1 MCPNHW
7 SNVSGLLH
15 SMGCKDMCVILA
27 HASAYF
33 LDFYSKRGNQLEAL
47 KVQGLEGDL
56 QFIVTSCAFPFRN
69 VMLCVQYKIYTS
81 TSPRLQD
88 PADVPSLVP
97 DASFSFAES
106 ACRSGCQEEEIGNV
120 IGSLIFIAHCYVQ
133 DELHGQLLPR
143 HKLHVSLYVVLED
156 EHRSLLGSFQRH
168 PAKFKVVWVASAT
181 TDEPWVTS

>member
-47 KVQGLEGDL
+47 KVQGLEGDP

-69 VMLCVQYKIYTS
+69 VMLCVQYNINTINLH
-81 TSPRLQD
+81 PQD
-88 PADVPSLVP
+88 FKTQQMYRHWYPMPVSVLLNPLVVVDVRRKKLAMSLG
-97 DASFSFAES
+97 A
-106 ACRSGCQEEEIGNV
+106 
-120 IGSLIFIAHCYVQ
+120 
-133 DELHGQLLPR
+133 
-143 HKLHVSLYVVLED
+143 
-156 EHRSLLGSFQRH
+156 
-168 PAKFKVVWVASAT
+168 
-181 TDEPWVTS
+181 